1 MCSLI
6 SKTMS
11 FLKHRL
17 AKKSKKIIKNTRL
30 REKKLKKQVK
40 NQKIHNV
47 RGWKDIGV
55 NLFNGFKKLKPLNK
69 IGVNFSPT

>member
-17 AKKSKKIIKNTRL
+17 AKKSRKIIKNTRL

-47 RGWKDIGV
+47 RG
-55 NLFNGFKKLKPLNK
+55 
-69 IGVNFSPT
+69 